1 MNEFSEYIEKLLKK
15 TQLTRLEKK
24 DLEKELVEHLNNMK
38 DDYLKKGISEKE
50 SINMAIKNFNNS
62 DFIKEINNFAA
73 NRKLTG
79 LNISYLF
86 KVNIILILVYS
97 ILMIGSFLLFTTNQ
111 DLNLLY
117 FLIICFIL
125 FVNYDY
131 TSNHFESK
139 KDIFLNMSI
148 TCFIFF
154 CIEKIGIL
162 TISKI
167 YSILSNNLE
176 LNISDL
182 YVFQWTKILIYLV
195 MSVIGILFAK
205 YHTPNSRKRDFKLS
219 TAEIFILI
227 LSLILS
233 IIYFLYPNRFYLL
246 NLVISRMFNTDVQSF
261 SKNLL
266 YMNINHGFII
276 INVGLVL
283 ILLFIFYKFISCILK
298 IDLKNNK
305 F

>member
-86 KVNIILILVYS
+86 KINIILILVYS
-97 ILMIGSFLLFTTNQ
+97 ILMIGSFLLFATNQ

-131 TSNHFESK
+131 TSSNFESK

-148 TCFIFF
+148 TCFLFF

-283 ILLFIFYKFISCILK
+283 ILLLIFYKFISCILK

>member
-1 MNEFSEYIEKLLKK
+1 MNEFSEYIDKLLKK
-15 TQLTRLEKK
+15 TRLTRLEKK

-38 DDYLKKGISEKE
+38 DDYLKKGTSEKE

-62 DFIKEINNFAA
+62 DFIKEINNFAT

-79 LNISYLF
+79 LNIPYLF
-86 KVNIILILVYS
+86 KINIILSLVYS
-97 ILMIGSFLLFTTNQ
+97 ILMIASFLLFTTNQ
-111 DLNLLY
+111 DLNILY
-117 FLIICFIL
+117 FLTICFIL

-131 TSNHFESK
+131 TSSHFESK
-139 KDIFLNMSI
+139 KDIFLNILI
-148 TCFIFF
+148 TCCTFF
-154 CIEKIGIL
+154 FIEKIGIV

-167 YSILSNNLE
+167 YSMLSDNLK

-182 YVFQWTKILIYLV
+182 YIFDLKKVLIYLV
-195 MSVIGILFAK
+195 LSVIGILFAK
-205 YHTPNSRKRDFKLS
+205 YHTPNSRKRNFKLA
-219 TAEIFILI
+219 TGEIFILL

-246 NLVISRMFNTDVQSF
+246 NLIISRIFNIDVQYF

-276 INVGLVL
+276 INIGLLL
-283 ILLFIFYKFISCILK
+283 ILLFIFYKFISCVLK

>member
-1 MNEFSEYIEKLLKK
+1 MNEFSKYIEKLLKK

-111 DLNLLY
+111 DLNILY

-131 TSNHFESK
+131 TSSHFESQ

-148 TCFIFF
+148 TCLVFF

-219 TAEIFILI
+219 TGEIFILI

-266 YMNINHGFII
+266 YMNINHGVII

>member
-86 KVNIILILVYS
+86 KINIILILVYS
-97 ILMIGSFLLFTTNQ
+97 ILMIGSFLLFATNQ

-131 TSNHFESK
+131 TSSNFESK

-148 TCFIFF
+148 TCFLFF

-283 ILLFIFYKFISCILK
+283 ILLVIFYKFISCILK
-298 IDLKNNK
+298 IDSKNNK